1 MSRITV
7 LFATLALAVSPLLV
21 GAPATAGRGGF
32 PHPQPG
38 GPGGG
43 PIRCIQAPCPLL
55 PTPADRGDFPH
66 PGGGQVKCFKAPCP
80 RIPGIVRG

>member
-1 MSRITV
+1 MSRMTT
-7 LFATLALAVSPLLV
+7 LFAALALAVSPLLV

-43 PIRCIQAPCPLL
+43 PIRCIQAPCPKA
-55 PTPADRGDFPH
+55 PPPGRVDFPH
-66 PGGGQVKCFKAPCP
+66 PGTGPIRCIQAPCP
-80 RIPGIVRG
+80 RTPGVVRG